1 MSNSN
6 KNYHKTRFKFDPGRI
21 KVWRAITEYLQ
32 PFVGKDKTVLDLG
45 CGYGD
50 FINAISAKKKYALDM
65 GPDVKEFINK
75 DVIFINKPSTSME
88 SVPKKSVDVVF
99 SSNLFEHLDKNEL
112 DKTMQ
117 GINRCLK
124 PNGTLILIGPNFQY
138 SYKNYFDD
146 YTHKTPYSHISLAD
160 AMYEYGFTPIKIM
173 PKFLPLTLKSKLPK
187 SYFLTKYYLH
197 SPLKPMGKQ
206 MLLILERNHEK

>member
-1 MSNSN
+1 MSTN

-50 FINAISAKKKYALDM
+50 FINEISEKKKYALDM

-112 DKTMQ
+112 DKTMK

-124 PNGTLILIGPNFQY
+124 SNGKLILIGPNFQY

-146 YTHKTPYSHISLAD
+146 YTHKTAFSHISLAD

-206 MLLILERNHEK
+206 MLLILERTHEK